1 MLVAQENIRN
11 MIEGLKKMQN
21 GGGNRKVFIKRQYK
35 RALVTRK
42 IYHMVGSPNLRNLK
56 MMIRQKIIQNF
67 PVTVEDI
74 EIEDKIFGPDVST
87 LEVRTTIQREKVVVD
102 DFIEI
107 PKEPI
112 ETKKELIL
120 CMDIMFMNQ

>member
-56 MMIRQKIIQNF
+56 MMIRQKIIQNC

-74 EIEDKIFGPDVST
+74 QIAEKIFSPDVST
-87 LEVRTTIQREKVVVD
+87 LKLRTTRQRPKLVVEI
-102 DFIEI
+102 FIEV
-107 PKEPI
+107 PSEMI
-112 ETKKELIL
+112 E
-120 CMDIMFMNQ
+120 NNP